1 MPSVIIIG
9 AGTAGLYAALELQQK
24 HGIQDVIVL
33 EARQRVGGRT
43 HSELMDSHMVDAGGQ
58 WIGPPQRR
66 VNELVARYGL
76 SLNEQFQTGKH
87 VLEHQ
92 KKCHY
97 YSNSLSDLDIGAQQ
111 LGDIWNKLDAM
122 ASEID
127 VSRPWLIDGATE
139 LDNISVSDWLHRNCS
154 EETTRRLV
162 EWFVLV
168 CMTTSP
174 SKVSLLCFL
183 TWLKSGGLYASLAN
197 IDNGAQN
204 HTVIG
209 GMQQLSE
216 RMASELP
223 ADCIRL
229 GCIVKKVVRQ
239 PDKVDV
245 IYAVNDKEEILTASR
260 VVLALSPTLASKIEI
275 DPSPSRERIG
285 LSNDMQMGRVN
296 KVIISFGKPWWR
308 DLGFSGK
315 FMSNEGPFSLG
326 YDRSYPKDNFY
337 ALVAFCAA
345 EAAETWNTKTAE
357 QRQSDAIEQLSRMF
371 GYSCEKDLITFSE
384 HDWHVT
390 EPEFSGGCY
399 FAVRKIGSIIK
410 WKDAL
415 SKPIENQIF
424 FAGTETAHEWIGY
437 IEGSLE
443 SGERVAKEVAAAAQ
457 ASQPML

>member
-1 MPSVIIIG
+1 MTSVIIIG
-9 AGTAGLYAALELQQK
+9 AGTAGLYTALELRQK

-43 HSELMDSHMVDAGGQ
+43 HSELMDNHMVDAGGQ

-66 VNELVARYGL
+66 VNELIARYQL
-76 SLNEQFQTGKH
+76 ALNEQFDAGQH

-92 KKCHY
+92 QKRHHY
-97 YSNSLSDLDIGAQQ
+97 ADSIAELDIGAHQ
-111 LGDIWNKLDAM
+111 LGDIWNRLDAM
-122 ASEID
+122 ASEVD
-127 VSRPWLIDGATE
+127 VAQPWLVDGATE
-139 LDNISVSDWLHRNCS
+139 LDNISVSDWLQRNCS
-154 EETTRRLV
+154 EETTRQLV

-168 CMTTSP
+168 CITTNP

-183 TWLKSGGLYASLAN
+183 TWLKSGGFYGSLAN

-216 RMASELP
+216 RMAGELP
-223 ADCIRL
+223 ADCVRL
-229 GCIVKKVVRQ
+229 GCIVKKVIRQ
-239 PDKVDV
+239 PNKVDV
-245 IYAVNDKEEILTASR
+245 LYAVDGKEETLSASH
-260 VVLALSPTLASKIEI
+260 VVLALSPTLTSKIEI
-275 DPSPSRERIG
+275 EPSPSPERIG

-296 KVIISFGKPWWR
+296 KVIISFRKPWWR

-315 FMSNEGPFSLG
+315 FMSNEGPLSLG
-326 YDRSYPKDNFY
+326 YDRSFLDDHFY

-345 EAAETWNTKTAE
+345 ETAENWNTKTAE
-357 QRQSDAIEQLSRMF
+357 ERQSEVIAQLSRMF
-371 GYSCEKDLITFSE
+371 GYACDQDLITFSE

-399 FAVRKIGSIIK
+399 FAVRKMGSIVK

-424 FAGTETAHEWIGY
+424 FAGTETAREWIGY

-443 SGERVAKEVAAAAQ
+443 SGERVAKEIAAATEEPRAK
-457 ASQPML
+457 L